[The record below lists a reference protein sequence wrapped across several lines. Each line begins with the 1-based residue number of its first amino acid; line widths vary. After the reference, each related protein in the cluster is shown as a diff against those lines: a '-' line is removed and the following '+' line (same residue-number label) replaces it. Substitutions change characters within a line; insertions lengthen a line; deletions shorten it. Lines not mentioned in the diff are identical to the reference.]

1 MTLHASGRLPC
12 VGAPDLSALI
22 SCAGVWSPAERA
34 APREHAARLGR
45 SPGFVLALL
54 FLLVNFV
61 ARFDALR
68 STGLP
73 ATLLG
78 VVVVLAAVVC
88 LLRPAWLGAALA
100 AFGSSFFLYG
110 FHSYSARNQAFELVL
125 TALAAVLVLRLLRGP
140 QTPLPTGM
148 AAVLPFAVLYALAA
162 TFSLLLLPPRVLEHR
177 AFLEGG
183 HLAQAL
189 FTAFPKDPLYPIASV
204 NRLWLFLTFAVAL
217 SAQAEA
223 GALYRRLVRGIA
235 WAVIVA
241 VVLGLLDFTG
251 VLSLARYNQSQVFF
265 GAGYRRL
272 QSTFGNPGWFA
283 CFVACALPFML
294 LEWSEPRRWLR
305 VVLAGSL
312 PLTAASLFLS
322 GARASWI
329 AGLAMLAA
337 LAALRFTARQLGR
350 PLPVPSR
357 LDKGALAA
365 SLAVFALLGVF
376 AYWPDGSASAPADPQ
391 PPPERLEG
399 LSREIR
405 IRGLGLTS
413 PRRVA
418 AEYAIELARERP
430 LLGLGYES
438 FNMHLRAQ
446 LALPGSPVTRVV
458 NTAVLQDPTEAV
470 FDDSHNTYLQVLTG
484 TGVLGLLLWLAL
496 GSASLAVPL
505 SAFARAPSPR
515 PVAVALGLLTF
526 HLYGLFQGMAYLPV
540 IFLLFHVEL
549 GLAMTLDPGPL
560 PDWLAAGRRWAIVL
574 LAGLVLVALPF
585 QALDRSYRSLKRALA
600 VEAYLP
606 DEAAEFEGFYAP
618 ETGPSGEFRWMTGR
632 GIVNVSRAAPF
643 SLSFTCA
650 HPDVE
655 REPVVVSLR
664 FEGRDEEALVCRRPG
679 TLERRFDLGTP
690 GALRFHVSRTFRPG
704 GDDRREL
711 GVAVSAIRWE

>member
-1 MTLHASGRLPC
+1 ML
-12 VGAPDLSALI
+12 GAPHLSALI
-22 SCAGVWSPAERA
+22 SSAGVWSPAERA
-34 APREHAARLGR
+34 APREHSARFGR
-45 SPGFVLALL
+45 SPGFLLALL
-54 FLLVNFV
+54 FLLVNFA

-78 VVVVLAAVVC
+78 VVVVLAAVAC
-88 LLRPAWLGAALA
+88 LVRPAWLGPALA

-110 FHSYSARNQAFELVL
+110 FHSYSTRNQAFELVL
-125 TALAAVLVLRLLRGP
+125 TALAVVLVLRLLRGP
-140 QTPLPTGM
+140 QALVPTAM
-148 AAVLPFAVLYALAA
+148 PAVLPFAVLYALAA

-189 FTAFPKDPLYPIASV
+189 LTAFPKDPLYPIASV

-241 VVLGLLDFTG
+241 VVLGLLDFAG

-283 CFVACALPFML
+283 CFVACAVPFVL

-305 VVLAGSL
+305 LVLAASF

-329 AGLAMLAA
+329 AGLGMLAA

-350 PLPVPSR
+350 PLPAQSP
-357 LDKGALAA
+357 LDKAVLAA
-365 SLAVFALLGVF
+365 SLAVFALLVVF
-376 AYWPDGSASAPADPQ
+376 AAGLARAPADSQ
-391 PPPERLEG
+391 TPPDRLEG

-405 IRGLGLTS
+405 TRGLGLTS

-446 LALPGSPVTRVV
+446 LARPGSPVTRVV
-458 NTAVLQDPTEAV
+458 NTAVLQDPTETV
-470 FDDSHNTYLQVLTG
+470 FDDSHNTYLQVLVG
-484 TGVLGLLLWLAL
+484 NGVLGLLLWLTLVAT
-496 GSASLAVPL
+496 SLAVTL
-505 SAFARAPSPR
+505 RAFARAPSPL

-540 IFLLFHVEL
+540 IFFLFHVEL

-560 PDWLAAGRRWAIVL
+560 PDWLAAGRRWAVVL
-574 LAGLVLVALPF
+574 LAVLVLVALPF
-585 QALDRSYRSLKRALA
+585 QALDRGYRSLKRALA

-650 HPDVE
+650 HPDLE

-664 FEGRDEEALVCRRPG
+664 FEGRDEGVLVCQHPG
-679 TLERRFDLGTP
+679 TLEKRFDLGTP
-690 GALRFHVSRTFRPG
+690 GALRLRVSRTFRPG
-704 GDDRREL
+704 RDDRREL
-711 GVAVSAIRWE
+711 GLAVSAIRWE

>member
-1 MTLHASGRLPC
+1 ML
-12 VGAPDLSALI
+12 GAPDLSALI
-22 SCAGVWSPAERA
+22 SSAEVWSPAERA
-34 APREHAARLGR
+34 APREHSASFGR
-45 SPGFVLALL
+45 SPGFLLALL
-54 FLLVNFV
+54 FLLVNFAV
-61 ARFDALR
+61 RFDALR

-73 ATLLG
+73 TTLLG
-78 VVVVLAAVVC
+78 VVVVLAALAC
-88 LLRPAWLGAALA
+88 LLRPAWLGPALT
-100 AFGSSFFLYG
+100 AFGSSFLLYG
-110 FHSYSARNQAFELVL
+110 FHSYSTRNQAFELVL
-125 TALAAVLVLRLLRGP
+125 TALAVVLVLRLLREP
-140 QTPLPTGM
+140 QAPLQTAM
-148 AAVLPFAVLYALAA
+148 AAVLPFAVLYALVA
-162 TFSLLLLPPRVLEHR
+162 TFSLLLLPARVLEHR

-189 FTAFPKDPLYPIASV
+189 LTAFPKDPLYPIASV

-217 SAQAEA
+217 SAQVEA
-223 GALYRRLVRGIA
+223 GALYGRLVRGIA

-283 CFVACALPFML
+283 CFVACAVPFML

-305 VVLAGSL
+305 LLLAASF

-329 AGLAMLAA
+329 AGLGMLAA
-337 LAALRFTARQLGR
+337 LAALRFTARRLGR
-350 PLPVPSR
+350 PLPAPSP
-357 LDKGALAA
+357 LDKAVLGA

-376 AYWPDGSASAPADPQ
+376 AAGLASAPADSQ
-391 PPPERLEG
+391 TPPDRLEG

-405 IRGLGLTS
+405 TRGLGLTS

-446 LALPGSPVTRVV
+446 LARSGSPVTRVV
-458 NTAVLQDPTEAV
+458 NTAVLQDPTETV
-470 FDDSHNTYLQVLTG
+470 FDDSHNTYLQVLVG
-484 TGVLGLLLWLAL
+484 TGILGLLLWLAL
-496 GSASLAVPL
+496 AAASLAVVL
-505 SAFARAPSPR
+505 RAFARAPSPLA
-515 PVAVALGLLTF
+515 VAVGLGLLTF
-526 HLYGLFQGMAYLPV
+526 NLYGLFQGMAYLPV
-540 IFLLFHVEL
+540 IFFLFWVEL

-560 PDWLAAGRRWAIVL
+560 PGWLGGGRRWALVV

-585 QALDRSYRSLKRALA
+585 QVLDRGYGSLKRALA

-606 DEAAEFEGFYAP
+606 DEADEFEGFYAP
-618 ETGPSGEFRWMTGR
+618 ETGPSGEFRWMRGR
-632 GIVNVSRAAPF
+632 GILNVSRAAPF

-650 HPDVE
+650 HPDLE

-664 FEGRDEEALVCRRPG
+664 FEGRDEGALVCSRPG
-679 TLERRFDLGTP
+679 TLEKRFDLGTP
-690 GALRFHVSRTFRPG
+690 GALRLSVSRTFRPAA
-704 GDDRREL
+704 DDRREL

>member
-1 MTLHASGRLPC
+1 M
-12 VGAPDLSALI
+12 
-22 SCAGVWSPAERA
+22 WSPAERA
-34 APREHAARLGR
+34 APREHAARFAR
-45 SPGFVLALL
+45 SPGLLLALL

-68 STGLP
+68 SSGLP

-78 VVVVLAAVVC
+78 VVVALAAVAC
-88 LLRPAWLGAALA
+88 LVRPAWLGPALA

-110 FHSYSARNQAFELVL
+110 FHSYSTRNQAFELGV

-189 FTAFPKDPLYPIASV
+189 LTAFPKDPLYPIASV

-223 GALYRRLVRGIA
+223 GALYRRLVWGIA
-235 WAVIVA
+235 WAVIAA
-241 VVLGLLDFTG
+241 VVLGLLDFAG
-251 VLSLARYNQSQVFF
+251 VLSLARYNQSQLFF

-272 QSTFGNPGWFA
+272 QSTLGNPSWFA
-283 CFVACALPFML
+283 CFVACAVPFVL
-294 LEWSEPRRWLR
+294 LEWNEPPRWLR
-305 VVLAGSL
+305 LVLAASF

-322 GARASWI
+322 GARASWL
-329 AGLAMLAA
+329 AGLGMLAA
-337 LAALRFTARQLGR
+337 LAALRFSARRLGR
-350 PLPVPSR
+350 PFPAQSP
-357 LDKGALAA
+357 LDKSVLAA
-365 SLAVFALLGVF
+365 SLAVFALLVVF
-376 AYWPDGSASAPADPQ
+376 AYWPDGSASASPPAAPQ

-405 IRGLGLTS
+405 TRGLGLTS

-458 NTAVLQDPTEAV
+458 NTAVHQDPTETV
-470 FDDSHNTYLQVLTG
+470 FDDSHNTYLQVLAG
-484 TGVLGLLLWLAL
+484 TGVLGLVLWLAL
-496 GSASLAVPL
+496 VAASLAVTL
-505 SAFARAPSPR
+505 RAFARAPAPL

-526 HLYGLFQGMAYLPV
+526 HFYGLFQGMAYLPV
-540 IFLLFHVEL
+540 IFFLFYVEL
-549 GLAMTLDPGPL
+549 GLAMTLDLGPL
-560 PDWLAAGRRWAIVL
+560 PDWLAAGRRWAVVL
-574 LAGLVLVALPF
+574 LAGLTLVALPF
-585 QALDRSYRSLKRALA
+585 QALDRGYRSLKRALA

-618 ETGPSGEFRWMTGR
+618 ETGPRGEFRWMTGR
-632 GIVNVSRAAPF
+632 GIVNVPRATPF

-650 HPDVE
+650 HPDLE

-664 FEGRDEEALVCRRPG
+664 FEGRDEGALVCRRPE
-679 TLERRFDLGTP
+679 TLEKRFDLGTP
-690 GALRFHVSRTFRPG
+690 GALRLRVSRTFRPG